1 MEAKIENPVLTNWKN
16 IPDKGIVYTA
26 DDIIEAWE
34 KGKAYYSDYMRN
46 MFMENVSKIKS
57 KSEDFFNDMNKSK
70 SRSHALFLKINSINS
85 FSIIYV
91 LDRDIYSSDDKVK
104 NIYQKSW
111 DIEKEFDNEKIMLD
125 ISFMP
130 YSKNINIDRLN
141 ADGYTSF
148 YGKL

>member
-1 MEAKIENPVLTNWKN
+1 METKIKNTVSTNWKN
-16 IPDKGIVYTA
+16 IPDKRSIYTA

-34 KGKAYYSDYMRN
+34 NGKAYYNDYMRN

-57 KSEDFFNDMNKSK
+57 KSENLFNDINRDKNR
-70 SRSHALFLKINSINS
+70 SRTLLLKINSINS
-85 FSIIYV
+85 FSIIYM
-91 LDRDIYSSDDKVK
+91 LDREIYSSDDKVK

-111 DIEKEFDNEKIMLD
+111 DMEKEFDKEKIMLD

-130 YSKNINIDRLN
+130 YSENININRLN